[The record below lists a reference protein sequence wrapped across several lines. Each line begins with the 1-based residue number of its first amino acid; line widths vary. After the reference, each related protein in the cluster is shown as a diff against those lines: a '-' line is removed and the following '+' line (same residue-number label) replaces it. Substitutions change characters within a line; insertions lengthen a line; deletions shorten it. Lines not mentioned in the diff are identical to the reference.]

1 MTFSFR
7 QRLWA
12 PVVISLIA
20 LLGISTFDA
29 VQSRNQRLEERKNS
43 LINVTQLAMSTV
55 IEYAAMAQSGVLTEQ
70 EAQTQALERIKNM
83 RFSKDGYFS
92 VSTSNRIMVMHPI
105 SPKLNGKDLSDL
117 KDANGDHLFINIAK
131 VASEPGGGFV
141 NYVWP
146 KVGSSDPVA
155 KTSYALRYEPWD
167 WILTTGVYMDDVDAA
182 FMHSLYQAALVLLAV
197 LIILATMALYINR
210 GILRGIGGDP
220 SDAAEIASRI
230 SDGDLTL
237 HIAILPGDTS
247 SLLHAFKR
255 MRDSLVHTIANIKSS
270 ADTIATA
277 SSEIASG
284 NLDLSSRTEQQAGSI
299 EETAAAMEQLTST
312 VKQNADN
319 ARQANQ
325 LAVSASEVA
334 ISGGNVV
341 GEVVTTM
348 GLINDSSRKI
358 VDIISV
364 IDGIAF
370 QTNILALNAAVE
382 AARAGEQGRGFA
394 VVASE
399 VRSLAQRSSAAAKE
413 IKLLIDDSVAK
424 VNTGSKLVQQAGET
438 MHEVVSSVKR
448 VTEIVGE
455 ISSASQEQSAG
466 ISEVGQAI
474 TQMDEG
480 TQQNA
485 ALVEQAAAAAQSLQD
500 QAVTLARLVGR
511 FKIDAHQ
518 MVPASQAI
526 VATTASARLTTAKP
540 ATPTKSAHMPRLNA
554 APAKP
559 MAPKAPSDS
568 DSDWETF

>member
-1 MTFSFR
+1 MLKNLTIKARLIFVVGFLSLLLALFGAVGLFS
-7 QRLWA
+7 QQKSNADLQSLYEDHLVGLA
-12 PVVISLIA
+12 QLEQVIA
-20 LLGISTFDA
+20 TVNAGRYGISSAIVGDSGEIDKNMVDLQKTLKQGDELWKQYLATNLTPQAAKLAEQFTAQNKKFIAEGVKPAIEALNNRDF
-29 VQSRNQRLEERKNS
+29 QSAGELFNGPLLTVFKQ
-43 LINVTQLAMSTV
+43 INVTMNQLMQLQQD
-55 IEYAAMAQSGVLTEQ
+55 E
-70 EAQTQALERIKNM
+70 
-83 RFSKDGYFS
+83 
-92 VSTSNRIMVMHPI
+92 
-105 SPKLNGKDLSDL
+105 GKDL
-117 KDANGDHLFINIAK
+117 
-131 VASEPGGGFV
+131 
-141 NYVWP
+141 
-146 KVGSSDPVA
+146 
-155 KTSYALRYEPWD
+155 YAQAQDRYHGL
-167 WILTTGVYMDDVDAA
+167 LTLTIV
-182 FMHSLYQAALVLLAV
+182 ALVLGVSVAV
-197 LIILATMALYINR
+197 IMGVWMIRAISGPLNEAVKVAR
-210 GILRGIGGDP
+210 GV
-220 SDAAEIASRI
+220 A
-230 SDGDLTL
+230 DGDLTQSI
-237 HIAILPGDTS
+237 HVHSGDEAGQLMAALQTMNTR
-247 SLLHAFKR
+247 LQQIVGEVR
-255 MRDSLVHTIANIKSS
+255 IGTETIAS
-270 ADTIATA
+270 A

-284 NLDLSSRTEQQAGSI
+284 NLDLSARTEHQAGSL
-299 EETAAAMEQLTST
+299 EETASAMEQLTST